1 MLDAERKISN
11 SFITKPSF
19 FYSGQGNRS
28 VLLNKIKFSIA
39 PNIKL
44 YINIYISQHIKSI
57 LSLALISLE
66 KKRVNTSAIHL
77 LP

>member
-1 MLDAERKISN
+1 MLKERSLIASSQSHP
-11 SFITKPSF
+11 SFILAKEILP
-19 FYSGQGNRS
+19 NE
-28 VLLNKIKFSIA
+28 IKFLIA

-44 YINIYISQHIKSI
+44 YINIYISQRTKSI